1 VAELLDHLAIER
13 HDDLVVLEPR
23 SDEAP

>member
-23 SDEAP
+23 SDGAP